1 MTTKMKRSYT
11 RRSEDERIADLQ
23 EKIQEIKARLEQKQR
38 KDSPVLR
45 ELSKVRRMLR
55 KFAQTAL
62 DHGRSDLAL
71 STEAF
76 VAGLERAA
84 STPEEPARRRSREPK
99 ENEFAA

>member
-1 MTTKMKRSYT
+1 MTTKMKRSYN

-23 EKIQEIKARLEQKQR
+23 EKIQKIKSRLESKQR

-45 ELSKVRRMLR
+45 EMSRVQRILR

-71 STEAF
+71 STQAF
-76 VAGLERAA
+76 VAGLDRTANA
-84 STPEEPARRRSREPK
+84 PEEPARRRNRQQDA
-99 ENEFAA
+99 NEFAA

>member
-1 MTTKMKRSYT
+1 MAPTTRRNYH

-23 EKIQEIKARLEQKQR
+23 EKIQKIKSRAEMKER
-38 KDSPVLR
+38 KGSPVLR
-45 ELSKVRRMLR
+45 EMTKLQRTLR

-76 VAGLERAA
+76 VAGLDRIANA
-84 STPEEPARRRSREPK
+84 PEQPVRRRGREPS
-99 ENEFAA
+99 ENEFAV

>member
-1 MTTKMKRSYT
+1 MSTKMKRGYN

-23 EKIQEIKARLEQKQR
+23 EKIQKIKSRLESKQR

-45 ELSKVRRMLR
+45 EMSRVQRILR

-71 STEAF
+71 STQAF
-76 VAGLERAA
+76 VAGLDRTANA
-84 STPEEPARRRSREPK
+84 PEAPVRRRNRQPDAS
-99 ENEFAA
+99 EFAA

>member
-23 EKIQEIKARLEQKQR
+23 EKIQEIKTRLENKQR

-45 ELSKVRRMLR
+45 EMVKVRRMLR
-55 KFAQTAL
+55 KFAQMAL

-76 VAGLERAA
+76 VAGLERTANA
-84 STPEEPARRRSREPK
+84 PEEPARRRTRQAK
-99 ENEFAA
+99 ESEFAA

>member
-1 MTTKMKRSYT
+1 MTTKMKRSYN

-23 EKIQEIKARLEQKQR
+23 EKIQKIKSRLESKQR

-45 ELSKVRRMLR
+45 EMTRVQRILR

-71 STEAF
+71 STQAF
-76 VAGLERAA
+76 VAGLDRTANA
-84 STPEEPARRRSREPK
+84 PEEPVRRRSRQQNA
-99 ENEFAA
+99 NEFAA